1 MSVNFFQNKEHDDDD
16 DDDDDEQ
23 SRRRT
28 INKPLVLETGC
39 NWETYIAVVWR
50 NSLRHQ
56 TNAEEL

>member
-39 NWETYIAVVWR
+39 N
-50 NSLRHQ
+50 
-56 TNAEEL
+56 